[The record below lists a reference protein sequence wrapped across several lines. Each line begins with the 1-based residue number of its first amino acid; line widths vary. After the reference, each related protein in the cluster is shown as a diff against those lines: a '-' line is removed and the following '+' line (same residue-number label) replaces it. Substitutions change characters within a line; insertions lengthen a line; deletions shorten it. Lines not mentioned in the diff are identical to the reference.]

1 MTDASP
7 QNATAARSRVKNLRD
22 QGPRAGDMPGLSPD
36 AKGAPNARRNGR
48 TRTDGRLTREDW
60 IAAGQHVLR
69 KKGISF
75 VKLAELTRMLDV
87 STGSFYHH
95 FGDFE
100 AYLGD
105 LAASYSVDKVHGVL
119 DRTPFDEADPLGR
132 VRELARL
139 SIVEGTF
146 ELDRAM
152 RIWATMDPRA
162 AETVRAA
169 EAQVLA
175 FLTNAFRDMGFEDAE
190 AELRSRMLMSVNIA
204 QLQLFDGNG
213 RRRFFKQAMD
223 LLAKMP

>member
-1 MTDASP
+1 MTNASP
-7 QNATAARSRVKNLRD
+7 LNARAPALRGKDQRDSDMDNGAASAPRSR
-22 QGPRAGDMPGLSPD
+22 
-36 AKGAPNARRNGR
+36 RRRR
-48 TRTDGRLTREDW
+48 TRADGRLTREDW
-60 IAAGQHVLR
+60 IAAGQDILR
-69 KKGISF
+69 SKGISA
-75 VKLAELTRMLDV
+75 VKLAELTRTLDV

-95 FGDFE
+95 FNDFE

-105 LAASYSVDKVHGVL
+105 LAASYSVDRVHGVL
-119 DRTPFDEADPLGR
+119 DRTTFDDADPLGR
-132 VRELARL
+132 IRELARL

-169 EAQVLA
+169 EALVLK
-175 FLTNAFRDMGFEDAE
+175 FLCGAFRDLGFDEVQ
-190 AELRSRMLMSVNIA
+190 AELRSRILMSVNIA

-223 LLAKMP
+223 LLAEKP